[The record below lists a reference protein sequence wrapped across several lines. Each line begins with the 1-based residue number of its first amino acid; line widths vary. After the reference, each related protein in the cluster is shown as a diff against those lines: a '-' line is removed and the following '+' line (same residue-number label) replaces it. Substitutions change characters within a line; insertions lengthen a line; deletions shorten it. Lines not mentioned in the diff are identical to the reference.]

1 MTREKLASLVGALDG
16 DDLDTLGALIG
27 IPRGGRY
34 RADKWYRRRILD
46 TLMLTGFARFW
57 LPSSN

>member
-46 TLMLTGFARFW
+46 TLMLTRF
-57 LPSSN
+57 